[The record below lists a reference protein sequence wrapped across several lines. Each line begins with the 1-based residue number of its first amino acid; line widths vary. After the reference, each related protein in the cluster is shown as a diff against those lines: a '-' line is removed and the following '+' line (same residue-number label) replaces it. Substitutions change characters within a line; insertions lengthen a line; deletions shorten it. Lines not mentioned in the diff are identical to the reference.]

1 MLYKRQRLEG
11 ETCSEHLE
19 KGEAHT
25 HTVSNMDDN
34 SVSSYS
40 PARED
45 DLEEEMRDAE
55 TIQDIEGIQ
64 DYEFISNIQCT
75 PPHNS
80 QPDVDI
86 PDRDDNHQNNSE
98 DRMNDSNEEP
108 RCSQNSTQ
116 SSTEQNSDYKPFRSL
131 EELQSSVLA
140 TESRL
145 VSWIHPEPHIA
156 PEKAAHHS

>member
-19 KGEAHT
+19 ESKANT
-25 HTVSNMDDN
+25 PTVSNMDDN

-45 DLEEEMRDAE
+45 HSEEEMRDAE
-55 TIQDIEGIQ
+55 TIEDIEAIQ
-64 DYEFISNIQCT
+64 DYEFISHIQCT

-86 PDRDDNHQNNSE
+86 PDRE
-98 DRMNDSNEEP
+98 TMFIKTGAR
-108 RCSQNSTQ
+108 T
-116 SSTEQNSDYKPFRSL
+116 K
-131 EELQSSVLA
+131 
-140 TESRL
+140 
-145 VSWIHPEPHIA
+145 
-156 PEKAAHHS
+156 